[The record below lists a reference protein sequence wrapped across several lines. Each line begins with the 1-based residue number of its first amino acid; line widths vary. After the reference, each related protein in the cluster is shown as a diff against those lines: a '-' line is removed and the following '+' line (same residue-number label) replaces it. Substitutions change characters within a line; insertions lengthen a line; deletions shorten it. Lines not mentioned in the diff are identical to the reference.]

1 MWCIFPTHLEAL
13 QIRECPH
20 HPAAAPSKKILRH
33 IAGKSHIQL
42 LAALV
47 SFINKDNITQME
59 NHQTS

>member
-1 MWCIFPTHLEAL
+1 MWCVFPTHLEAL

-20 HPAAAPSKKILRH
+20 HPAAAPSKKVLRH

-47 SFINKDNITQME
+47 SFINKDNIT
-59 NHQTS
+59 